1 MKLNNQLISM
11 QIFVYQRVYNEKIPF
26 IELTENVD
34 QLHQLTTGRSEG
46 SSDG

>member
-26 IELTENVD
+26 IELTESVD
-34 QLHQLTTGRSEG
+34 QLHQLTTGSSEG
-46 SSDG
+46 ISDG